1 MSTVVSLVPGG
12 ARMDG
17 VMKSAVAYLEEIPMF
32 KGLSK
37 RDLKYV
43 AGHLRDTGAKAGKD
57 IITEGDMSGALFII
71 TRGTA
76 RVVINGRT
84 RRRLGPGSFFG
95 EISIIDPG
103 PRTATVTAETD
114 VELLSMTSVSFMALL
129 EENWTMAKAV
139 LKTTARRLRDL
150 DKERLKH

>member
-1 MSTVVSLVPGG
+1 VYFVDHRLSGRG
-12 ARMDG
+12 KKGWD
-17 VMKSAVAYLEEIPMF
+17 MKSAVAHLEAIPTF

-43 AGHLRDTGAKAGKD
+43 AGQLRDTGAKAGED
-57 IITEGDMSGALFII
+57 IITEGDMSGAMFII

-76 RVVINGRT
+76 SVVIDGRT

-103 PRTATVTAETD
+103 PRTATIKAETD
-114 VELLSMTSVSFMALL
+114 VDLLSMTSVNFMALL
-129 EENWTMAKAV
+129 EENWGIAKAV
-139 LKTTARRLRDL
+139 LQTMARRLRDL
-150 DKERLKH
+150 DKESVDQ

>member
-1 MSTVVSLVPGG
+1 M
-12 ARMDG
+12 R
-17 VMKSAVAYLEEIPMF
+17 SAVGYLEEIPMF

-43 AGHLRDTGAKAGKD
+43 AGQLRDTGAKAGQS
-57 IITEGDMSGALFII
+57 IITEGDVSGALFII

-76 RVVINGRT
+76 KVVINGRT

-103 PRTATVTAETD
+103 PRTATITAETD
-114 VELLSMTSVSFMALL
+114 VDLLSMTSVNFMALL
-129 EENWTMAKAV
+129 EENWDIAKAV

-150 DKERLKH
+150 SKEPVSH